1 MTPYFKKKKPE
12 VTDEFLT
19 ARRKY
24 AVDKYNALPPE
35 ERAGLDKCLDALMAN
50 YLQRNFKGIPSL
62 EYRIDLLLVVGTV
75 LNQN

>member
-1 MTPYFKKKKPE
+1 MTYWKDKKITE
-12 VTDEFLT
+12 EFLS

-24 AVDKYNALPPE
+24 AVDKYNSLPPE
-35 ERAGLDKCLDALMAN
+35 ERAGVDKCLDLLMSN
-50 YLQRNFKGIPSL
+50 YLGHHFKGIPSL